1 MPSLLNGRKLQGPE
15 SAQLERDL
23 PENGFSIEFV
33 HVHVCVYCGNVRR
46 REEISAR
53 EMGSGIFHC
62 PNCES
67 SGPLNVEIL
76 DWRGKSMQ

>member
-1 MPSLLNGRKLQGPE
+1 MPSLMSGRKLREAE
-15 SAQLERDL
+15 SAQIQTDL
-23 PENGFSIEFV
+23 SQNEVSAELV
-33 HVHVCVYCGNVRR
+33 HVHVCVYCGHARR

-67 SGPLNVEIL
+67 NCPLNVEIL
-76 DWRGKSMQ
+76 ERLENPMQ